1 MKIKKIYIAAPLYSA
16 KEQKDN
22 REIDEVLQRAGYA
35 TFLPQR
41 DGFAYDEL
49 FKKVQDEG
57 YAYEE
62 ARDIALGL
70 IMHLDVYQVC
80 EGCDATVLNLT
91 VRNPGEG
98 TITEG
103 ALCFRSERPLVLY
116 KGNNPSFV
124 LENHSPLLT
133 GQTRFSIV
141 DKVEKIPRKLKQI
154 EMEVES
160 NYSRTMSIA
169 KELFKDYD
177 PVNKRVDYLASQ
189 GKELF
194 GKERVDV

>member
-1 MKIKKIYIAAPLYSA
+1 MKIKKVYIASPLYST
-16 KEQKDN
+16 KEQQEN
-22 REIDEVLQRAGYA
+22 CEIDEALRRAGYN

-41 DGFAYDEL
+41 DGFAYSDL
-49 FKKVQDEG
+49 FEQVQNEG
-57 YAYEE
+57 YPFGE

-80 EGCDATVLNLT
+80 EVCDATVLNLS
-91 VRNPGEG
+91 RHNPGEG
-98 TITEG
+98 TITES

-133 GQTRFSIV
+133 GQTKFEIV
-141 DKVEKIPRKLKQI
+141 GKVEEIPIKLKQY
-154 EMEVES
+154 ESEVES
-160 NYSRTMSIA
+160 NYARTMNIA
-169 KELFKDYD
+169 RKLFKDYE
-177 PVNKRVDYLASQ
+177 PGNKRVDYIACL

-194 GKERVDV
+194 TKERATV

>member
-1 MKIKKIYIAAPLYSA
+1 MNIKKVYIAAPLYSA

-22 REIDEVLQRAGYA
+22 LEIDGVLQRAGYD

-41 DGFAYDEL
+41 DGFAYSDL
-49 FKKVQDEG
+49 FKQVQNEG
-57 YAYEE
+57 YDYEE
-62 ARDIALGL
+62 ARDIALGI

-133 GQTRFSIV
+133 GQTRFKIV
-141 DKVEKIPRKLKQI
+141 GKVEEIPDKLKQI
-154 EMEVES
+154 ENDVES
-160 NYSRTMSIA
+160 NYSRTINIA
-169 KELFKDYD
+169 RRLFKDYD
-177 PVNKRVDYLASQ
+177 PISKEIGILASL
-189 GKELF
+189 GKEHF
-194 GKERVDV
+194 

>member
-1 MKIKKIYIAAPLYSA
+1 MKIKKVYIPAPLYSA

-22 REIDEVLQRAGYA
+22 LEIDEVLQGAGYE

-41 DGFAYDEL
+41 DGFAYGDL
-49 FKKVQDEG
+49 FKQVQNEG
-57 YAYEE
+57 YDYEE
-62 ARDIALGL
+62 ARSIALGI

-133 GQTRFSIV
+133 GQTRYQIV
-141 DKVEKIPRKLKQI
+141 GKVDEIPDKLKQI
-154 EMEVES
+154 ENEVES
-160 NYSRTMSIA
+160 NYSRTMRIA
-169 KELFKDYD
+169 KELFKNYE
-177 PVNKRVDYLASQ
+177 PENKNIKVLA
-189 GKELF
+189 GLIK
-194 GKERVDV
+194 GMTIK

>member
-22 REIDEVLQRAGYA
+22 LEIDGVLRKAGFD

-41 DGFAYDEL
+41 DGFAYGDL
-49 FKKVQDEG
+49 FKQVQNEG
-57 YAYEE
+57 YDHEE
-62 ARDIALGL
+62 ARDIALGI

-80 EGCDATVLNLT
+80 EVCDATVLNLT

-133 GQTRFSIV
+133 GQTKFSIV
-141 DKVEKIPRKLKQI
+141 DKVEEIPRKLRQI
-154 EMEVES
+154 ETEVES
-160 NYSRTMSIA
+160 NYSRTMNIA
-169 KELFKDYD
+169 RKLFNDYD
-177 PVNKRVDYLASQ
+177 PENKDIGVLASL
-189 GKELF
+189 GKEVF
-194 GKERVDV
+194 

>member
-1 MKIKKIYIAAPLYSA
+1 MKIKKVYIASPLYST

-22 REIDEVLQRAGYA
+22 CEIEEALRRAGYD

-41 DGFAYDEL
+41 DGFTYVDL
-49 FKKVQDEG
+49 FKQVQNEG
-57 YAYEE
+57 YAHEE
-62 ARDIALGL
+62 ARDITLGL

-80 EGCDATVLNLT
+80 EGCDATVLNLSSC
-91 VRNPGEG
+91 NPGEG
-98 TITEG
+98 TITES

-133 GQTRFSIV
+133 GQTGFEIV
-141 DKVEKIPRKLKQI
+141 GKVEDIPKKLKQL
-154 EMEVES
+154 ENKVES
-160 NYSRTMSIA
+160 NYARTMNIA
-169 KELFKDYD
+169 RKLFNDYD
-177 PVNKRVDYLASQ
+177 PGNKDIGVLASL

-194 GKERVDV
+194 EE

>member
-1 MKIKKIYIAAPLYSA
+1 MKIKKVYIASPLYST

-22 REIDEVLQRAGYA
+22 CEIEEALRRAGYD

-41 DGFAYDEL
+41 DGFTYVDL
-49 FKKVQDEG
+49 FKQVQNEG
-57 YAYEE
+57 YAHEE

-80 EGCDATVLNLT
+80 EGCDATVLNLNGH
-91 VRNPGEG
+91 NPGEG

-133 GQTRFSIV
+133 GQTGFEIV
-141 DKVEKIPRKLKQI
+141 GKVEDIPKKLRQLENKG
-154 EMEVES
+154 ES
-160 NYSRTMSIA
+160 NYARTMNVA
-169 KELFKDYD
+169 RKLLNDYN
-177 PVNKRVDYLASQ
+177 PKNKKIGVLART
-189 GKELF
+189 GKEIF
-194 GKERVDV
+194 

>member
-1 MKIKKIYIAAPLYSA
+1 MKIKKVYIAAPLYSA
-16 KEQKDN
+16 KEQEN
-22 REIDEVLQRAGYA
+22 NIEIDGVLRRAGYN

-41 DGFAYDEL
+41 DGFAYGDL
-49 FKKVQDEG
+49 FKQVQNEG
-57 YAYEE
+57 YDYEE
-62 ARDIALGL
+62 ARSIALGI

-133 GQTRFSIV
+133 GQTRYQIV
-141 DKVEKIPRKLKQI
+141 GKVDEIPDKLKQI
-154 EMEVES
+154 ENEVES
-160 NYSRTMSIA
+160 NYSRTMRIA
-169 KELFKDYD
+169 KELFKNYE
-177 PVNKRVDYLASQ
+177 PENKNIKVLA
-189 GKELF
+189 GLIK
-194 GKERVDV
+194 GMTIK

>member
-1 MKIKKIYIAAPLYSA
+1 MKIKKVYIAAPLYSA

-22 REIDEVLQRAGYA
+22 LEIDGVLRRAGYN

-41 DGFAYDEL
+41 DGFAYADL
-49 FKKVQDEG
+49 FKQVQNEG

-124 LENHSPLLT
+124 FENHSPLLT

-141 DKVEKIPRKLKQI
+141 GKVEEIPRKLKQI
-154 EMEVES
+154 EMEVVS
-160 NYSRTMSIA
+160 NYARTMDIA
-169 KELFKDYD
+169 RKLFKDYN
-177 PVNKRVDYLASQ
+177 PRNKKIEILARTA
-189 GKELF
+189 KDIF
-194 GKERVDV
+194 

>member
-1 MKIKKIYIAAPLYSA
+1 MKIIKVYIASPLYST
-16 KEQKDN
+16 KEQQDN
-22 REIDEVLQRAGYA
+22 CEIDEVLRRAGYN

-41 DGFAYDEL
+41 DGFAYADL
-49 FKKVQDEG
+49 FKQVQNEG

-80 EGCDATVLNLT
+80 EGCDATVLNLNGH
-91 VRNPGEG
+91 NPGEG

-103 ALCFRSERPLVLY
+103 ALCFRSERPLVIY

-133 GQTRFSIV
+133 GQTRFEIV
-141 DKVEKIPRKLKQI
+141 GKIEEIPKKLRQLENKG
-154 EMEVES
+154 ES
-160 NYSRTMSIA
+160 NYSRTMNIA
-169 KELFKDYD
+169 RKLFKDYD
-177 PVNKRVDYLASQ
+177 PRNKDIGVLASL
-189 GKELF
+189 GKEVF
-194 GKERVDV
+194 

>member
-1 MKIKKIYIAAPLYSA
+1 MNIKKVYIAAPLHSA

-22 REIDEVLQRAGYA
+22 LEIDGVLRRAGCD

-41 DGFAYDEL
+41 DGFAYGDL
-49 FKKVQDEG
+49 FKQVQNEG
-57 YAYEE
+57 YDYED
-62 ARDIALGL
+62 ARDVALGI

-80 EGCDATVLNLT
+80 ECCDATVLNLT

-133 GQTRFSIV
+133 GQTKFEIV
-141 DKVEKIPRKLKQI
+141 GKVEEIPNKLKQL
-154 EMEVES
+154 ENMAES
-160 NYSRTMSIA
+160 NYARTMNIA
-169 KELFKDYD
+169 RKLFKDYD
-177 PVNKRVDYLASQ
+177 PRNKRLEDLASL
-189 GKELF
+189 GKKLF
-194 GKERVDV
+194 

>member
-1 MKIKKIYIAAPLYSA
+1 MKIKKVYIAAPLYSA
-16 KEQKDN
+16 KEQEN
-22 REIDEVLQRAGYA
+22 NIEIDGVLRRAGYN

-41 DGFAYDEL
+41 DGFAYGDL
-49 FKKVQDEG
+49 FKQVQNEG
-57 YAYEE
+57 YDYEE
-62 ARDIALGL
+62 ARSIALGI

-141 DKVEKIPRKLKQI
+141 DKVEEIPRKLKQI
-154 EMEVES
+154 EMEVVS
-160 NYSRTMSIA
+160 NYARTMDIA
-169 KELFKDYD
+169 RKLFKDYN
-177 PVNKRVDYLASQ
+177 PRNKKIGILARTA
-189 GKELF
+189 KEIF
-194 GKERVDV
+194 

>member
-1 MKIKKIYIAAPLYSA
+1 MKIKKVYIAAPLYSA

-41 DGFAYDEL
+41 DGFAYADL
-49 FKKVQDEG
+49 FKQVQNEG
-57 YAYEE
+57 YSYEE

-133 GQTRFSIV
+133 GQTRFQI
-141 DKVEKIPRKLKQI
+141 VEKVGEIPEKLEQF
-154 EMEVES
+154 ENDVES
-160 NYSRTMSIA
+160 NYSRTMNIA
-169 KELFKDYD
+169 KVLFMDYD
-177 PVNKRVDYLASQ
+177 PRNKDIKVLA
-189 GKELF
+189 GLIK
-194 GKERVDV
+194 GMTIK

>member
-1 MKIKKIYIAAPLYSA
+1 MNIKKVYIAAPLYSA

-22 REIDEVLQRAGYA
+22 LEIDGVLQRAGYD

-41 DGFAYDEL
+41 DGFAYSDL
-49 FKKVQDEG
+49 FKQVQNEG
-57 YAYEE
+57 YDYEE
-62 ARDIALGL
+62 ARSIALGI

-133 GQTRFSIV
+133 GQTRYQIV
-141 DKVEKIPRKLKQI
+141 GKVDEIPDKLKQI
-154 EMEVES
+154 ENEVES
-160 NYSRTMSIA
+160 NYSRTMRIA
-169 KELFKDYD
+169 KELFKNYE
-177 PVNKRVDYLASQ
+177 PENKNIKVLA
-189 GKELF
+189 GLIK
-194 GKERVDV
+194 GMTIK

>member
-22 REIDEVLQRAGYA
+22 LEIDGVLRKAGFD

-41 DGFAYDEL
+41 DGFAYGDL
-49 FKKVQDEG
+49 FKQVQNEG
-57 YAYEE
+57 YDHEE
-62 ARDIALGL
+62 ARDIALGI

-80 EGCDATVLNLT
+80 EVCDATVLNLT

-133 GQTRFSIV
+133 GQTRYQIV
-141 DKVEKIPRKLKQI
+141 GKVDEIPDKLKQI
-154 EMEVES
+154 ENEVES
-160 NYSRTMSIA
+160 NYSRTMRIA
-169 KELFKDYD
+169 KELFKNYE
-177 PVNKRVDYLASQ
+177 PENKNIKVLA
-189 GKELF
+189 GLIK
-194 GKERVDV
+194 GMTIK

>member
-22 REIDEVLQRAGYA
+22 LEIDGVLRKAGFD

-41 DGFAYDEL
+41 DGFAYGDL
-49 FKKVQDEG
+49 FKQVQNEG
-57 YAYEE
+57 YDHEE
-62 ARDIALGL
+62 ARSIALGI

-141 DKVEKIPRKLKQI
+141 DKVEEIPRKLKQI
-154 EMEVES
+154 EMEVVS
-160 NYSRTMSIA
+160 NYARTMDIA
-169 KELFKDYD
+169 RKLFKDYN
-177 PVNKRVDYLASQ
+177 PRNKKIGILARTA
-189 GKELF
+189 KEIF
-194 GKERVDV
+194 

>member
-1 MKIKKIYIAAPLYSA
+1 MKIKKVYIAAPLYSA

-22 REIDEVLQRAGYA
+22 LEIDEVLQRAGYEP
-35 TFLPQR
+35 FLPQR
-41 DGFAYDEL
+41 DGFAYADL
-49 FKKVQDEG
+49 FKRVQNEG

-62 ARDIALGL
+62 ARDISLGL

-116 KGNNPSFV
+116 SGNNPSFV

-141 DKVEKIPRKLKQI
+141 DKVEEIPRKLKQI
-154 EMEVES
+154 EMEEGS
-160 NYSRTMSIA
+160 NYSRTMNIA
-169 KELFKDYD
+169 RKLFKDYD
-177 PVNKRVDYLASQ
+177 PGNKDIGILAS
-189 GKELF
+189 L
-194 GKERVDV
+194 GKERFFR